1 MATLE
6 RARDAKT
13 MLRDEIA
20 GTDGVTGVGLT
31 RTAARPARQ
40 PADGGQQ
47 VGDDWVVRVNVT
59 SDDVVVPDSV
69 DGVDVEVR
77 VVGAVT
83 PSASRG

>member
-6 RARDAKT
+6 RARDAKM

-31 RTAARPARQ
+31 RVGRAEAPRP
-40 PADGGQQ
+40 DGRVQQ
-47 VGDDWVVRVNVT
+47 IGDDWVLRVNVT
-59 SDDVVVPDSV
+59 SHDVVVPQSV

-83 PSASRG
+83 PSASGG

>member
-1 MATLE
+1 VATLE

-31 RTAARPARQ
+31 RSAAQPARQ
-40 PADGGQQ
+40 HADAVRQG
-47 VGDDWVVRVNVT
+47 GDDWVLRVNVT
-59 SDDVVVPDSV
+59 SRDVVVPQSV

-83 PSASRG
+83 PSAPTA